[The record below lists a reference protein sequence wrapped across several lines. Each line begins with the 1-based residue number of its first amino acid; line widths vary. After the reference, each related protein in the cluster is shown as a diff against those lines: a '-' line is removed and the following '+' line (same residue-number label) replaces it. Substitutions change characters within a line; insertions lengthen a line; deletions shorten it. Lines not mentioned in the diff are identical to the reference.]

1 VKRDALKRIL
11 TRFGKTTPGG
21 PPSSALTGAVRAL
34 PIVMGYIPI
43 GFAFGVLAQKAGLT
57 TLNTL
62 LLSVMVYAG
71 SAQLIAVGL
80 IAAGSAAIPI
90 ILTTLVVN
98 LRHML
103 FSAALSPYLK
113 GWRKAEIAAFAFEL
127 TDESFAL
134 HAARFPQ
141 APPGKV
147 ETLALNLTAQFSWVL
162 GTLLGILA
170 GQAISDVRPYA
181 LDYALPAMFIA
192 LLVVQIKDRVQVGV
206 TLLAGGLSVLFLA
219 GGMSQWNVIA
229 ATLAAATVGVL
240 VEPWIKK
247 PSS

>member
-1 VKRDALKRIL
+1 MKNPTLPLFKE
-11 TRFGKTTPGG
+11 GG
-21 PPSSALTGAVRAL
+21 PASAALAGAGRAL

-43 GFAFGVLAQKAGLT
+43 GFAFGVLAQKAGLST
-57 TLNTL
+57 ANTL

-80 IAAGSAAIPI
+80 IAAGSAALPI

-98 LRHML
+98 LRHLL

-113 GWRKAEIAAFAFEL
+113 RWRKGEIAAFAFEL

-134 HAARFPQ
+134 HSARFPSG
-141 APPGKV
+141 PPGKV
-147 ETLALNLTAQFSWVL
+147 ETLALNLTAQLSWVL
-162 GTLLGILA
+162 GTWLGIVA
-170 GQAISDVRPYA
+170 GQAIHDVRPYA

-192 LLVVQIKDRVQVGV
+192 LLVVQIKDRVLVAV

-219 GGMSQWNVIA
+219 AGMSQWNVIA

-240 VEPWIKK
+240 AEPWIKK

>member
-1 VKRDALKRIL
+1 LKPKVTGL
-11 TRFGKTTPGG
+11 DKMSPGG
-21 PPSSALTGAVRAL
+21 PASSALAGAARAL

-43 GFAFGVLAQKAGLT
+43 GFAFGVLAQKAGLST
-57 TLNTL
+57 VNTL

-80 IAAGSAAIPI
+80 IAAGTAALPI

-98 LRHML
+98 LRHVL

-113 GWRKAEIAAFAFEL
+113 GWRKGEIAVFAFEL

-141 APPGKV
+141 KAPGKI
-147 ETLALNLTAQFSWVL
+147 ETLALNLTAQVSWVL
-162 GTLLGILA
+162 GTLLGIVA
-170 GQAISDVRPYA
+170 GQAISDVKPYA

-192 LLVVQIKDRVQVGV
+192 LLVVQIKDRVQVAV
-206 TLLAGGLSVLFLA
+206 TLLAGGLSVLFLVS
-219 GGMSQWNVIA
+219 GMSQWNVIA

>member
-1 VKRDALKRIL
+1 
-11 TRFGKTTPGG
+11 
-21 PPSSALTGAVRAL
+21 
-34 PIVMGYIPI
+34 MGYIPI
-43 GFAFGVLAQKAGLT
+43 GFAFGVLAQKAGLST
-57 TLNTL
+57 ANTL
-62 LLSVMVYAG
+62 LLSAMVYAG

-80 IAAGSAAIPI
+80 IAAGTAAIPI

-98 LRHML
+98 LRHVL

-113 GWRKAEIAAFAFEL
+113 RWRKGEIAAFAFEL

-134 HAARFPQ
+134 HSARFPLG
-141 APPGKV
+141 PPGKV
-147 ETLALNLTAQFSWVL
+147 ETLALNLTAQLSWVL
-162 GTLLGILA
+162 GTWLGIVA
-170 GQAISDVRPYA
+170 GQAIRDVKPYA

-192 LLVVQIKDRVQVGV
+192 LLVVQIRDRVQVAV

-219 GGMSQWNVIA
+219 AGMSQWNVIA

>member
-1 VKRDALKRIL
+1 MKNFIL
-11 TRFGKTTPGG
+11 PRLREG
-21 PPSSALTGAVRAL
+21 SRASAALTGAGRAL

-43 GFAFGVLAQKAGLT
+43 GFAFGVLAQKAGLST
-57 TLNTL
+57 ANTL

-80 IAAGSAAIPI
+80 IAAGTAAIPI

-113 GWRKAEIAAFAFEL
+113 RWRKGEIAAFAFEL

-134 HAARFPQ
+134 HAARFLE
-141 APPGKV
+141 ASETPPGKV
-147 ETLALNLTAQFSWVL
+147 EILALNLTAQLSWVL
-162 GTLLGILA
+162 GTWLGIVA
-170 GQAISDVRPYA
+170 GQAIRDVKPYA

-192 LLVVQIKDRVQVGV
+192 LLVVQIKDRVQVAV
-206 TLLAGGLSVLFLA
+206 TLLAGGLSVLFLLA
-219 GGMSQWNVIA
+219 GMSQWNVIA